1 MHYKYIAIEGNIG
14 AGKTT
19 LAQLLAETYQGRLIL
34 EEFNDNPYLPMF
46 YKNPEKYSLQLEMSF
61 LVDRYKQLNSIL
73 SEPNIFNNFIISD
86 YMLAKSL
93 LFAKIN
99 LTPGDFK
106 LYSSFFH
113 LIQKRLPK
121 PEVVFFLHA
130 GTEQLKKNIQKRGRS
145 YEQSINRVYLS
156 KIERYYFEF
165 FKQHSDLKV
174 VVIDVNDRNWIS
186 DMYAYESLMKVFE
199 QVYKPGINY
208 THLEHNI

>member
-1 MHYKYIAIEGNIG
+1 MHYKYISIEGNIG

-19 LAQLLAETYQGRLIL
+19 LAQLLSEAYQGRLIL

-46 YKNPEKYSLQLEMSF
+46 YKEPDKFALQLEMSF
-61 LVDRYKQLNSIL
+61 LLDRYKQLNSIL

-99 LTPGDFK
+99 LNQGDFK

-113 LIQKRLPK
+113 LIQKRLPR
-121 PEVVFFLHA
+121 PEVIFYLHA
-130 GTEQLKKNIQKRGRS
+130 NADQLKKNIQKRGRS
-145 YEQSINRVYLS
+145 YEQNINKMYLC

-165 FKQHSDLKV
+165 FKQHPDLKV
-174 VVIDVNDRNWIS
+174 VIIDVNNRNWIS
-186 DMYAYESLMKVFE
+186 DMYAYESMMKVFE
-199 QVYKPGINY
+199 QDYQQGINY
-208 THLEHNI
+208 IQLEHNV